1 MIALDTAVLAIYHI
15 FRNDQRY
22 HATRELFDKLGNQ
35 TKAITIFNLL
45 EFCGILATVARKED
59 SITVFYKYL
68 SAEDTK
74 ILFPRVLAEG
84 EKDFWATLVSECL
97 SRIQKGIRLGDAVI
111 LWTLETSDNIDAI
124 ITWNTKHFKGKSFIN
139 VLTPPEFL

>member
-59 SITVFYKYL
+59 SK
-68 SAEDTK
+68 
-74 ILFPRVLAEG
+74 R
-84 EKDFWATLVSECL
+84 
-97 SRIQKGIRLGDAVI
+97 
-111 LWTLETSDNIDAI
+111 
-124 ITWNTKHFKGKSFIN
+124 SFIN
-139 VLTPPEFL
+139 TSLPKIQKYSFHDF